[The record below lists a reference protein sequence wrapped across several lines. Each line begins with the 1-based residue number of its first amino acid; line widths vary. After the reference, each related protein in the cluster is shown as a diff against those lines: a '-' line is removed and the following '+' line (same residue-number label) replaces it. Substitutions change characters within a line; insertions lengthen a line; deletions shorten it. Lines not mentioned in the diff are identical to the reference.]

1 MRRAVPGIL
10 AFLGLALVMAGI
22 AVFAA
27 ANHASVPDF
36 GWTSY
41 APLEPQVPGPFDT
54 STYAYAPDW
63 TVLWTAGHP
72 AAGRVLPADAGPV
85 APACRGRNP
94 VEPNRRCPGTAPGQN
109 FG

>member
-63 TVLWTAGHP
+63 TVLWTAGHL
-72 AAGRVLPADAGPV
+72 AGAGLAVLGLLVLAGV
-85 APACRGRNP
+85 CGWALGRRTRP
-94 VEPNRRCPGTAPGQN
+94 PG
-109 FG
+109 